1 MILNDPFEFLVAV
14 AKLDIPASG
23 KEVPDK
29 SVKAKVLV
37 LAQILGTMKQAGISS

>member
-29 SVKAKVLV
+29 SVKAKALV
-37 LAQILGTMKQAGISS
+37 LGQKFGTMTQAGKSN